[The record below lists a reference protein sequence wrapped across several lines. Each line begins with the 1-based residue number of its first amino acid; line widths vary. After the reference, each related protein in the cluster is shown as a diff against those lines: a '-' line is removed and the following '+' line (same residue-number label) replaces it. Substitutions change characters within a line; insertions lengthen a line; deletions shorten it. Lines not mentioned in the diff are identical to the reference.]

1 MPSLKILGR
10 NTANKVNNNLFQ
22 KAILKKK
29 GKKLGVKWSTI
40 DSRPQTSNKMN
51 KDQGQRILVFK
62 R

>member
-1 MPSLKILGR
+1 MGR
-10 NTANKVNNNLFQ
+10 NSANKVNNNLFQ
-22 KAILKKK
+22 KAILKNK

>member
-1 MPSLKILGR
+1 MGR

-29 GKKLGVKWSTI
+29 RKKLGVKWSTI

-51 KDQGQRILVFK
+51 KDQGQRIVVFK